1 MPAYWSV
8 VTFTGIPIAAL
19 DFYEGLEADNSKT
32 YWNQHKDVYEASVKG
47 PVTAL
52 AEVLAP
58 EFGAVYLFRPY
69 RDLRFSRDKR
79 PYKEHQGATVGSHYF
94 HVDAAGLFAATGYY
108 QMSSDQVSR
117 YREAVDQDALG
128 KALEK
133 IIARL
138 RTDGY
143 EVGGEQLKTK
153 PRDYP
158 ADHPRLD
165 LLRHKAMVAWVSFG
179 SPGWLTTPEAA
190 DRVAAAWRDM
200 APLQAWLDDHVGPPR
215 VT

>member
-1 MPAYWSV
+1 
-8 VTFTGIPIAAL
+8 VTFIGIPFAAL

-32 YWNQHKDVYEASVKG
+32 YWNQHKDVYEASVRG

-52 AEVLAP
+52 AEALSA
-58 EFGAVYLFRPY
+58 EFGDVYLFRPY

-108 QMSSDQVSR
+108 QMSSDQVAR
-117 YREAVDQDALG
+117 YREAVDDETSG
-128 KALEK
+128 SALESVAAHLRA
-133 IIARL
+133 AR
-138 RTDGY
+138 Y

-158 ADHPRLD
+158 ADHPRID
-165 LLRHKAMVAWVSFG
+165 LLRHKAMVAWISFG
-179 SPGWLTTPEAA
+179 SPSWLTTPEAA
-190 DRVAAAWRDM
+190 EHVAAAWRDM
-200 APLQAWLDDHVGPPR
+200 ASLQNWLDNHVGPPS

>member
-1 MPAYWSV
+1 M
-8 VTFTGIPIAAL
+8 TFTGIPIAAL

-32 YWNQHKDVYEASVKG
+32 YWSQHKDIYLASVRA

-52 AEVLAP
+52 AEALSA
-58 EFGAVYLFRPY
+58 EFGDVYLFRPY

-79 PYKEHQGATVGSHYF
+79 PYKEHQGATVGPHYF

-108 QMSSDQVSR
+108 QMSPDQVAR
-117 YREAVDQDALG
+117 YREAVDEESAG
-128 KALEK
+128 SALET
-133 IIARL
+133 AVVRL
-138 RTDGY
+138 RADGY

-158 ADHPRLD
+158 ANHPRIE
-165 LLRHKAMVAWVSFG
+165 LLRHKALVAWTSFG

-190 DRVAAAWRDM
+190 ERVAAVWRDM
-200 APLQAWLDDHVGPPR
+200 APLQNWLDDHVGPPR

>member
-8 VTFTGIPIAAL
+8 VTFSGIPFAAL

-32 YWNQHKDVYEASVKG
+32 YWNQHKDIYEASVKG

-52 AEVLAP
+52 AESLAP

-69 RDLRFSRDKR
+69 RDLRFSPDKR
-79 PYKEHQGATVGSHYF
+79 PYKEHQGATVGVHYF

-108 QMSSDQVSR
+108 QMSSGQVAR
-117 YREAVDQDALG
+117 YRAAVDDEAPG
-128 KALEK
+128 KALEN
-133 IIARL
+133 IVAGL
-138 RTDGY
+138 RSAGY

-158 ADHPRLD
+158 AEHPRID
-165 LLRHKAMVAWVSFG
+165 LLRHKALVTWISFG
-179 SPGWLTTPEAA
+179 SPGWLTTPAAA
-190 DRVAAAWRDM
+190 DHVASAWRDM
-200 APLQAWLDDHVGPPR
+200 APLQTWLDDQVGPSS